1 MWSRYDKCL
10 RHTLSCLKCFVVEHN
25 KHQITTCK
33 VFQQLNFNDK
43 VLHSHILSQPPS
55 WLSNHSL
62 SPSPSSCSSS
72 SSSSLLFLFFLFLVS
87 LLSFILSRTSLSFG
101 PSSLPLDHLPSKGNL
116 ANCEWKSVC
125 GESVCWLSSTHWF
138 SAGDQSFIYGSG
150 PCLIGLAEL
159 QLFLVHDFAS
169 SFL

>member
-10 RHTLSCLKCFVVEHN
+10 RHTLSGLKCFVVEHN

-43 VLHSHILSQPPS
+43 VLHSRILSQPPS

-62 SPSPSSCSSS
+62 SPSPSSGS
-72 SSSSLLFLFFLFLVS
+72 SSSSLLFLFFLFLLS

-101 PSSLPLDHLPSKGNL
+101 PSSLPFRSSTKQ
-116 ANCEWKSVC
+116 
-125 GESVCWLSSTHWF
+125 GESGQLWVNVGMWRKCLLTFLHKLVLSLGSVSYLWHWSLPDWPSRVTIISCPWL
-138 SAGDQSFIYGSG
+138 
-150 PCLIGLAEL
+150 C
-159 QLFLVHDFAS
+159 
-169 SFL
+169 